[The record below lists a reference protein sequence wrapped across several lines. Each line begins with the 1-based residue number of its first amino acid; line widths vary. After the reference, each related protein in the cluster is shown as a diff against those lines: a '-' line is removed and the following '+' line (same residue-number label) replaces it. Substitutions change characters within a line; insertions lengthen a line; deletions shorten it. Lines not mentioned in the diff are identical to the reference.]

1 VKIEWYGTYQPWI
14 INPFQMN
21 LRENYKGVSFDWHYI
36 HNEFVISIMNTY
48 YNEFMDKEG
57 KT

>member
-1 VKIEWYGTYQPWI
+1 
-14 INPFQMN
+14 MN